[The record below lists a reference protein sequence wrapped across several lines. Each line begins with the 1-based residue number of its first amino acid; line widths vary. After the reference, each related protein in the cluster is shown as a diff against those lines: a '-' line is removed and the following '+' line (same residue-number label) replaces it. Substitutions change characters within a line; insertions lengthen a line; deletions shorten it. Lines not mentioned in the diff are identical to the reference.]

1 VSAVGE
7 RVKLRRLEMA
17 LSLAELARRADIS
30 KGYLHSIESG
40 ETQSPSAEVLFKIAH
55 ELETTIA
62 DLLGETETQPMMDAE
77 IPENLLQLARE
88 DKLTQADIQ
97 MLANIRYRGR
107 QPQTMADWRFILE
120 SIKRTVRFS
129 DGQD

>member
-1 VSAVGE
+1 M
-7 RVKLRRLEMA
+7 EMG

-55 ELETTIA
+55 ELGTTIA
-62 DLLGETETQPMMDAE
+62 DLLGETEEIQQVADAD
-77 IPENLLQLARE
+77 IPENLQRLAEE
-88 DKLTQADIQ
+88 DNLTQADIQ
-97 MLANIRYRGR
+97 MLANIRYRGK
-107 QPQTMADWRFILE
+107 QPQSVADWRFIFE

>member
-1 VSAVGE
+1 MTAIGE
-7 RVKLRRLEMA
+7 RIKSRRLEMNI
-17 LSLAELARRADIS
+17 SLAELARRAEVS

-55 ELETTIA
+55 ELGTTIA
-62 DLLGETETQPMMDAE
+62 DLLGEPETPILPDIE
-77 IPENLLQLARE
+77 IPETLRKLAQE
-88 DKLTQADIQ
+88 DHLTQADIQ
-97 MLANIRYRGR
+97 MLASIRYRGK
-107 QPQTMADWRFILE
+107 QPQSVGDWRFIFE

>member
-1 VSAVGE
+1 MATKGKRIKV
-7 RVKLRRLEMA
+7 RRIEMG

-40 ETQSPSAEVLFKIAH
+40 ETQSPSAEVLFKVAH

-62 DLLGETETQPMMDAE
+62 DLLGETEIRSVIDGD
-77 IPENLLQLARE
+77 IPENLLQLAQE
-88 DKLTQADIQ
+88 DDLTQADVQ
-97 MLANIRYRGR
+97 MLANIRYRGK
-107 QPQTMADWRFILE
+107 QPQSVADWRFIFE

>member
-1 VSAVGE
+1 VTTIDE
-7 RVKLRRLEMA
+7 RIKARRMEMG

-55 ELETTIA
+55 ELGTTIA
-62 DLLGETETQPMMDAE
+62 DLMGETELQRDVVAE
-77 IPENLLQLARE
+77 IPENLLQLAQE
-88 DKLTQADIQ
+88 DDLTQADVQ
-97 MLANIRYRGR
+97 MLANIRYRGK
-107 QPQTMADWRFILE
+107 QPQSVADWRFIFE